1 MTNLNFNSLLDGST
15 QININVNNGYAEKI
29 NAAINANM
37 AKIKKAAKVQRP
49 SMIVRIINS
58 AVAGLS
64 WRYENKNGI
73 TIHSASHPADVV
85 EKVRV
90 GKTVYQYDKNGNLVN
105 SFPSVQAAHRATGI
119 ADSAICYC
127 ANNKYGFKTAGGFKW
142 TYQEIA

>member
-1 MTNLNFNSLLDGST
+1 MVNINFNSLLDGST

-29 NAAINANM
+29 NAAVNANM
-37 AKIKKAAKVQRP
+37 AKIKKAAKVQRT

-58 AVAGLS
+58 AVTGLS
-64 WRYENKNGI
+64 WRYENKNGV

-85 EKVRV
+85 NKVRV

-127 ANNKYGFKTAGGFKW
+127 ANNKYGFKTAGGYKW
-142 TYQEIA
+142 SYQEIA

>member
-37 AKIKKAAKVQRP
+37 SKIKKAAKVQRP

-58 AVAGLS
+58 TVAGLS
-64 WRYENKNGI
+64 WRYENKNGV
-73 TIHSASHPADVV
+73 TIHGASHPADVV
-85 EKVRV
+85 EKVRI